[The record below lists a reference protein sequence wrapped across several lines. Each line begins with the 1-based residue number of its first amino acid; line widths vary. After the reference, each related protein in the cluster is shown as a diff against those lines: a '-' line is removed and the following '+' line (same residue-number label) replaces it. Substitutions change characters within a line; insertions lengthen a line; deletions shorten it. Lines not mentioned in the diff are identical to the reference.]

1 MARRDASVKAL
12 QLPPPGGRAEVL
24 VHQVVAR
31 EEDGFAV
38 RQTATRLTWPEARPF
53 SSAGVRLEMVAG
65 QLVVTSDTQV
75 WCQCFT
81 VFPQRP
87 NDTVL
92 RLLVGQW
99 GRWRLNFRLWEHWG
113 NCEWQ
118 YQKWAINVAYLAGL
132 PPVDLFQVTEP
143 VEIVDDMVQL
153 SRPTR
158 SEDRRIFRS
167 GHR

>member
-1 MARRDASVKAL
+1 VARRHAAAKAL
-12 QLPPPGGRAEVL
+12 QLPLPGGQTEVL

-31 EEDGFAV
+31 EENDFAV
-38 RQTATRLTWPEARPF
+38 QQTATRLTLPEAGPF
-53 SSAGVRLEMVAG
+53 SSAGVQLKVVAG
-65 QLVVTSDTQV
+65 QLVVTGDTHV

-81 VFPQRP
+81 VFPPRP

-99 GRWRLNFRLWEHWG
+99 GRWRLNFRFWEYWG

-118 YQKWAINVAYLAGL
+118 YQKWVINVAHLAGP

-143 VEIVDDMVQL
+143 ADIVDDMLQL

-158 SEDRRIFRS
+158 SEDRRILRS
-167 GHR
+167 GRR